1 MATWQMRRATQMP
14 YRVLEGGKRVEKGG
28 PHPRKLMRFGLR
40 AIESYAALALKTGAS
55 MHRAVVL
62 TTLVVLLLAVAGV
75 SAAQDSGIFAG
86 GAHSDNPPGSTTQ
99 ERTSFEATVAEDTM
113 AEDTM
118 KSALPG
124 ASSEPKGGRDA
135 SEPKVVSE
143 PTVGET
149 EKPTAAA
156 PGEQTLTPSSNNVGK
171 SATGGRGVGKAALV
185 GKAPNIGNPPDE
197 VGHPANG
204 KPEGRGNQ
212 AEHGRGG
219 QQKVTLCHKNKTL
232 TVGAPALGAH
242 LRHGDTRG
250 ACQTEGSGSELSGE
264 TMKPEAAKNGEGGG
278 RGGQDKVIL
287 CHKNKTL
294 TVGAQAQAAH
304 LRHGDSLG
312 ACRGPG

>member
-1 MATWQMRRATQMP
+1 MRVTAHKP
-14 YRVLEGGKRVEKGG
+14 YRRG
-28 PHPRKLMRFGLR
+28 P
-40 AIESYAALALKTGAS
+40 S
-55 MHRAVVL
+55 MYRAVVL
-62 TTLVVLLLAVAGV
+62 TTLVLLLLAVAGV

-86 GAHSDNPPGSTTQ
+86 GPINEDSPGLTTQ
-99 ERTSFEATVAEDTM
+99 ERTSFEATV

-197 VGHPANG
+197 GGHPANG
-204 KPEGRGNQ
+204 KPEGRGDQ

-219 QQKVTLCHKNKTL
+219 
-232 TVGAPALGAH
+232 
-242 LRHGDTRG
+242 
-250 ACQTEGSGSELSGE
+250 
-264 TMKPEAAKNGEGGG
+264 
-278 RGGQDKVIL
+278 
-287 CHKNKTL
+287 
-294 TVGAQAQAAH
+294 
-304 LRHGDSLG
+304 
-312 ACRGPG
+312 

>member
-1 MATWQMRRATQMP
+1 
-14 YRVLEGGKRVEKGG
+14 
-28 PHPRKLMRFGLR
+28 
-40 AIESYAALALKTGAS
+40 

-75 SAAQDSGIFAG
+75 SAAQDGGIFAG
-86 GAHSDNPPGSTTQ
+86 GPNSGDPQGSTTQ

-113 AEDTM
+113 

-124 ASSEPKGGRDA
+124 ASSEPRGGEDA
-135 SEPKVVSE
+135 SEPTVVTE

-149 EKPTAAA
+149 EKPTAAV
-156 PGEQTLTPSSNNVGK
+156 PGEKTLTPGSKDVVK
-171 SATGGRGVGKAALV
+171 SATGGRGVGKPERV
-185 GKAPNIGNPPDE
+185 GKAPNIGDPPDE

-204 KPEGRGNQ
+204 KPQGRGN
-212 AEHGRGG
+212 EVEPGRGRG
-219 QQKVTLCHKNKTL
+219 QQKVTLCHKDKTL

-242 LRHGDTRG
+242 QRHGDTRG
-250 ACQTEGSGSELSGE
+250 ACQTEGAGSELSGE
-264 TMKPEAAKNGEGGG
+264 TMKPEAAENGRGGG
-278 RGGQDKVIL
+278 SGGQDKVTL

-312 ACRGPG
+312 AC